1 MNENNVNLTKA
12 DAIFIPEDISENLND
27 YKEYKV
33 GLFRSVPANCYLVS
47 VNRITG
53 NVVNLGG
60 QGLKI
65 TMPWITKTILVPN
78 IDRTIDYPKADY
90 LTLDHI
96 TASVDIA
103 LNVKIVDPV
112 KYMVKGKFQLEQLSQ
127 LTQSLLRVY
136 IQRYNFDTLSSG
148 VCELNQF
155 DPRNRL
161 RDFEEEYGIKINRV
175 ILKEIKLPAD
185 LQKQYDDVIEA
196 NKKRERQKIELETKK
211 DDARARKEIAMIEA
225 EMYLMKFEKLV
236 AYMHQQNIPVS
247 TIAEVIKTQIMSENQ
262 NAAFFVGGNGMSQNV
277 AAGVAAG
284 NGYTRTRTK

>member
-1 MNENNVNLTKA
+1 MNENNVKLTSA
-12 DAIFIPEDISENLND
+12 DAIFIPEGLSENLND

-90 LTLDHI
+90 LTRDHI

-103 LNVKIVDPV
+103 LSVKITDPV
-112 KYMVKGKFQLEQLSQ
+112 KYMIKGKFQLEQLSQ

-136 IQRYNFDTLSSG
+136 IQRFD
-148 VCELNQF
+148 
-155 DPRNRL
+155 
-161 RDFEEEYGIKINRV
+161 
-175 ILKEIKLPAD
+175 
-185 LQKQYDDVIEA
+185 
-196 NKKRERQKIELETKK
+196 
-211 DDARARKEIAMIEA
+211 
-225 EMYLMKFEKLV
+225 
-236 AYMHQQNIPVS
+236 
-247 TIAEVIKTQIMSENQ
+247 
-262 NAAFFVGGNGMSQNV
+262 
-277 AAGVAAG
+277 
-284 NGYTRTRTK
+284 